1 MTNLPSGIVHPGRMP
16 SLFIGHGSPMNTLER
31 NGFTEGWRR
40 LGEVLPRPRALL
52 VISAHWYFGATAVT
66 AMPRPRTIHDF
77 YGFPEALATF
87 DYPAPGAPDVAQE
100 VEEVVKPEWVGLDRD
115 QWGLD
120 HGTWSVL
127 THLYPNADVPVVQL
141 SINAL
146 RSLEY
151 HVQLAQRLASLRD
164 RGIAILG
171 SGNVVHNLRQVQRNK
186 PNSAFDWAE
195 RFDDAVVAQMAKDP
209 ADILRITEHSDYA
222 QAVPT
227 PEHFIPLLYLAGLA
241 AAEGS
246 KSTPIMRGYSMGS
259 LSMTCHA
266 LGAEAICEKETGA
279 AALPPGIPADQ
290 TNT

>member
-1 MTNLPSGIVHPGRMP
+1 MTNLPIGAVHLGRMP

-31 NGFTEGWRR
+31 NGFTDTWRR
-40 LGEVLPRPRALL
+40 LGEDLPRPRALL

-66 AMPRPRTIHDF
+66 AMPHPRTIHDF
-77 YGFPEALATF
+77 YGFPEELATF
-87 DYPAPGAPDVAQE
+87 DYPALGAPDVARE
-100 VEEVVKPEWVGLDRD
+100 VAEIVKPEWVGLDQD

-127 THLYPNADVPVVQL
+127 AHLYPKADVPVVQL

-146 RSLEY
+146 RPLGY
-151 HVQLAQRLASLRD
+151 HVELAKRLASLRD
-164 RGIAILG
+164 SGVAILG
-171 SGNVVHNLRQVQRNK
+171 SGNVVHNLRRVQWNQ
-186 PNSAFDWAE
+186 PDSAFDWAE
-195 RFDDAVVAQMAKDP
+195 RFDDAVVAQMADEP
-209 ADILRITEHSDYA
+209 ADILKVVEHPDYA

-241 AAEGS
+241 AAES
-246 KSTPIMRGYSMGS
+246 SRSEPIMRGYSMGS

-266 LGAEAICEKETGA
+266 LGAELPCQKEVGA
-279 AALPPGIPADQ
+279 AALPRGVPAEQ